1 MIKNTNKHLQ
11 LLPKL
16 SHHLQLKTQKTI
28 ETSLNQFF
36 EKRNDPHESVKSV
49 ENLQENVKSM
59 PSSPLLFP
67 SNAASYTDGPLHNVL
82 HCILYIYVNT
92 SQPCRRCPQ
101 GLHQLCRG

>member
-28 ETSLNQFF
+28 QTSLNQFF

-49 ENLQENVKSM
+49 ENLQENVESM
-59 PSSPLLFP
+59 PSSPLLFDQTLP
-67 SNAASYTDGPLHNVL
+67 RTPTDRYITYCTVY
-82 HCILYIYVNT
+82 CIFM
-92 SQPCRRCPQ
+92 
-101 GLHQLCRG
+101 